1 MVYVLKIHLNVKHST
16 DRNNRLK
23 TGKHL
28 GRFEWSSQNN
38 LGRKMWILKIYWG
51 TVLRDVLIRLML
63 ELDLSFTFSDII
75 VSMSYFKE
83 KISYAFMLLVWI
95 MIYHLEN
102 EVTVKLHMV
111 ENAGYL
117 ESQSLTE
124 IYSAISP
131 SGFKSELL
139 TLTSEVHLLCASV
152 FSCVQGG

>member
-1 MVYVLKIHLNVKHST
+1 
-16 DRNNRLK
+16 
-23 TGKHL
+23 
-28 GRFEWSSQNN
+28 
-38 LGRKMWILKIYWG
+38 
-51 TVLRDVLIRLML
+51 
-63 ELDLSFTFSDII
+63 
-75 VSMSYFKE
+75 
-83 KISYAFMLLVWI
+83 